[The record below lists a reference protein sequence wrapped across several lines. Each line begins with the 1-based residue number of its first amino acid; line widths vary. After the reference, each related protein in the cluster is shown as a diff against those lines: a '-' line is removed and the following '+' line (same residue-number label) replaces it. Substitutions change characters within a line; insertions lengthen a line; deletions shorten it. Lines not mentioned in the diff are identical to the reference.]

1 MAIHPQVFVPPLVV
15 AHVLGFVLLG
25 YSLEKVFGVFSKL
38 IRAVR
43 PSTLLRKAPE
53 CGLAHLQQPKLPL
66 EANEAP
72 PDGQHNGSSTDWDS
86 SLEARA
92 RTGLVQAPQFRVLSQ
107 PWVRGCHCEVWA
119 LMRLFASAQKKAVLN
134 VALTKYRMQWT
145 TGIHPNIDAFFIASA
160 GWLQA
165 PPQVESQRRGRS
177 SSRG

>member
-15 AHVLGFVLLG
+15 AHVLGFVLLV

-53 CGLAHLQQPKLPL
+53 SGLGHVQQPKLPL
-66 EANEAP
+66 EADEAP
-72 PDGQHNGSSTDWDS
+72 SDGQQNGPSTDWDS

-92 RTGLVQAPQFRVLSQ
+92 RTGLIQAPHFRVLSQ

-119 LMRLFASAQKKAVLN
+119 LTHLQASAQLKQY
-134 VALTKYRMQWT
+134 LT
-145 TGIHPNIDAFFIASA
+145 
-160 GWLQA
+160 
-165 PPQVESQRRGRS
+165 
-177 SSRG
+177 